1 MTTPTTA
8 PREIPRTPVTDV
20 AARHPGSASI
30 IRTIVAKD
38 TVAFRRNKFLMLITF
53 LVIIVWGVLYQF
65 LPTTVN
71 ETFPVGLVIEQ
82 DALPSEFDISPEAL
96 ESSDGTGVT
105 VTLYPDSTSLE
116 AAVGAGDAV
125 QAGLVIPQGFAQDV
139 ATGGTP
145 SVTLI
150 VPAGLPAQFEALL
163 GAAVAELGYAL
174 SDNPAPVD
182 LATSTTIVGT
192 DRVGDQLSLADQMRP
207 LLLIVVLMMEI
218 FALATLVA
226 GEIAERTAVAVLA
239 TPASARD
246 LIAAKMVFGTTLA
259 FSEAVLVGILIGAF
273 GTSPGLILLALLLGA
288 IVVTG
293 LGLLAGS
300 FGRDFMDTLIL
311 GILLMIPLMIP
322 AMAALFPGAG
332 PDWVTFM
339 PTYGVVEILVGA
351 SAGTLSWAQ
360 AAIPLLA
367 LAAWG
372 LALAT
377 LGALTLSRR
386 VARL

>member
-1 MTTPTTA
+1 MTAPTTA
-8 PREIPRTPVTDV
+8 PGEVP
-20 AARHPGSASI
+20 AAPTVGPPPGPPSSASI
-30 IRTIVAKD
+30 IRAIVAKD
-38 TVAFRRNKFLMLITF
+38 TVAFRRNRFLMLITF
-53 LVIIVWGVLYQF
+53 LVIVVWGVMYQF
-65 LPTTVN
+65 LPTTVD
-71 ETFPVGLVIEQ
+71 ETFSVGLVIEQ
-82 DALPSEFDISPEAL
+82 GALPPEMDLSPEAL
-96 ESSDGTGVT
+96 ETADGTGVR
-105 VTLYPDSTSLE
+105 VTPYPDAMSLE
-116 AAVGAGDAV
+116 SAVDAGAEV
-125 QAGLVIPQGFAQDV
+125 QAGLVIPAGFAQDIT
-139 ATGGTP
+139 TGGTP

-150 VPAGLPAQFEALL
+150 VPAGLPPQFEAML

-174 SDNPAPVD
+174 SNTPAPVD

-207 LLLIVVLMMEI
+207 LLLLVVLMMEI

-226 GEIAERTAVAVLA
+226 GEIAERTAIAVLA

-246 LIAAKMVFGTTLA
+246 LIAAKMVFGTTMA
-259 FSEAVLVGILIGAF
+259 FAEAVLVGILIGAF

-288 IVVTG
+288 LVVTG

-332 PDWVTFM
+332 PDWVKLM
-339 PTYGVVEILVGA
+339 PTYGVVDVVVGA
-351 SAGTLSWAQ
+351 SAGTLSWSD
-360 AAIPLLA
+360 AAVPLLT
-367 LAAWG
+367 LAGWG
-372 LALAT
+372 LALGA
-377 LGALTLSRR
+377 LGAWVLNRR